1 MVDKRP
7 PIVLSVLHTDER
19 IAGGNVDACP
29 VGSGNKLNCG
39 GAADADADGEWIVIG
54 VDDDATGSG
63 MSAVVQLPKTLGSG
77 VYQ

>member
-1 MVDKRP
+1 MPTLTRTTSELWLTKDLRSYY
-7 PIVLSVLHTDER
+7 LCCT
-19 IAGGNVDACP
+19 CP

-54 VDDDATGSG
+54 VDGDATGSG